1 MIIMV
6 TVLGVIGFFLCL
18 VLMEFTNL
26 GVRGIRQYDPGF
38 GLLDMR
44 LSYDANTVYQVFDQ
58 ISEAGRKAYKHY
70 LCLDYCFIACFM
82 IVMLALSFKSTT
94 NPVYRN
100 VLIVLVVV
108 RALFDLIENTL
119 LMVLINNYPQQNI
132 FMATVCSWSTTMKFV
147 FLFLW
152 VGMLL
157 FVWGLNLIN

>member
-1 MIIMV
+1 MI
-6 TVLGVIGFFLCL
+6 
-18 VLMEFTNL
+18 
-26 GVRGIRQYDPGF
+26 D
-38 GLLDMR
+38 
-44 LSYDANTVYQVFDQ
+44 
-58 ISEAGRKAYKHY
+58 RKAHTYRKN
-70 LCLDYCFIACFM
+70 LLK
-82 IVMLALSFKSTT
+82 LALSFKSTT

-100 VLIVLVVV
+100 VLIVLAVA